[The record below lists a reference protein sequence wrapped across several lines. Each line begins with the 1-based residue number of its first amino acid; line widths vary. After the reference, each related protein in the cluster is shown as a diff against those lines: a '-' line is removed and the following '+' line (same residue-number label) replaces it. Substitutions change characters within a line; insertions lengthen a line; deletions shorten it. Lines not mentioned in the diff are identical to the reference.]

1 MTAIFVLRY
10 VFLLI
15 FGISLSFSFAGIN
28 FSKKNVLI
36 EFSVLLLS
44 TVLQVFAFALF
55 GEDFVWKA
63 YPLLAHLPIALLL
76 LFYYKKRISTI
87 LASISS
93 AYLCCQPAKWTELFY
108 IEIFGNENFSDY
120 LYIASLAAYLIIF
133 ERIVSP
139 YTSKIFNKNDKSVF
153 IFGVIPMIYYLYD
166 YSTAIYTDLWQNNIR
181 VVIEFLPLL
190 FCFVYFTFCLVYYR
204 EYEQK
209 TEAVYKEQIIRIVSE
224 QGAKE
229 METIKIKE
237 KEAKFLRH
245 DMRHFFGNLQLCL
258 SEGNVSEAL
267 EMISAFS
274 EKIESTAVRHF
285 CKNSTVNYVISAFA
299 EKFKE
304 KNIRFVY
311 SIKLEDINVDEI
323 SFSSIISNALEN
335 AYNAQLEL
343 PEEKRLVEL
352 MLFNMDEKILF
363 SIKNPYSKKPVF
375 SDGIPVS
382 TEEGHGFGTQ
392 SIIYLTESLG
402 GNCQFSVTEKNFII
416 RVVI

>member
-1 MTAIFVLRY
+1 MTQIFFLRY
-10 VFLLI
+10 ISLLI
-15 FGISLSFSFAGIN
+15 FGITLSFSFAGIN
-28 FSKKNVLI
+28 FSKRNILL

-44 TVLQVFAFALF
+44 TVLQVLGFLLF

-63 YPLLAHLPIALLL
+63 YPFLAHLPIALLL
-76 LFYYKKRISTI
+76 FFFYKKRISTI

-108 IEIFGNENFSDY
+108 LEFFENETFSDY
-120 LYIASLAAYLIIF
+120 LYIASLSLCWILFIKT
-133 ERIVSP
+133 VTP
-139 YTSKIFNKNDKSVF
+139 YSSKIYNKNDKSVF

-166 YSTAIYTDLWQNNIR
+166 YSMAIYTDLLHNNVR

-190 FCFVYFTFCLVYYR
+190 FGFVYFTFCLVYYR

-209 TEAVYKEQIIRIVSE
+209 TEAVHKEQIIRIVSE

-229 METIKIKE
+229 IETIKNKE

-245 DMRHFFGNLQLCL
+245 DMRHFFRNLRLCL
-258 SEGNVSEAL
+258 SEGNVEEAL

-274 EKIESTAVRHF
+274 EKIESTAVLRF
-285 CKNSTVNYVISAFA
+285 CGNSTVNYVISSFA
-299 EKFKE
+299 EKFRE
-304 KNIRFVY
+304 KNIRFRY
-311 SIKLEDINVDEI
+311 SIKLDDIDVDEI

-343 PEEKRLVEL
+343 PEEKRQVEL
-352 MLFNMDEKILF
+352 MLCSMDEKILL
-363 SIKNPYSKKPVF
+363 SIKNPYLTEPVF
-375 SDGIPVS
+375 SDGVPVS
-382 TEEGHGFGTQ
+382 TKEGHGFGTQ

-402 GNCQFSVTEKNFII
+402 GNCQFSAAEKNFII

>member
-44 TVLQVFAFALF
+44 TVLQIFAFALL

-87 LASISS
+87 IASISS

-108 IEIFGNENFSDY
+108 IEIFGNENFSDH
-120 LYIASLAAYLIIF
+120 LYIASLAAYWIIF

-139 YTSKIFNKNDKSVF
+139 YISKIFNKNDKSVF

-166 YSTAIYTDLWQNNIR
+166 YSTAIYTDLWLNNTR